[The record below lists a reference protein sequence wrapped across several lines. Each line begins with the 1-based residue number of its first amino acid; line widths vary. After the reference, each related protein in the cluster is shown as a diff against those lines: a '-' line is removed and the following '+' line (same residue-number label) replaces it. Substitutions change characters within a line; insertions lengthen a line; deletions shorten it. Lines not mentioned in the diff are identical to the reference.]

1 MKNEQNAPKIRFKG
15 FTDAWELRKLKEL
28 SEETYGGGTPNTSNA
43 DFWNGNIPW
52 IQSSDITEH
61 QVFGVQPKKYI
72 SSIGIEK
79 SAAKIIPENSIAI
92 VTRVGVGKLAVMP
105 FSYATSQDFLSLSNL
120 KIDINFGAYL
130 LYRKMQAESSSVQG
144 TSIKG
149 VTKDELLSKTV
160 LVPQDKEQRQI
171 GTYFRTLDH
180 LITLHQRKRKMPFL
194 SYNNHTYY
202 KRKCYFEQYNKK

>member
-1 MKNEQNAPKIRFKG
+1 MEFDWFGCK
-15 FTDAWELRKLKEL
+15 TWELRKLKEL